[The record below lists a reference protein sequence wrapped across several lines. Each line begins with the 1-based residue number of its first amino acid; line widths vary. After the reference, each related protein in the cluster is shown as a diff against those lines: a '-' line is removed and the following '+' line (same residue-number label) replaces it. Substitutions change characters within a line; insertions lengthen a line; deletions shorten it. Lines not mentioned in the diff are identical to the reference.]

1 MPKTIKAPP
10 LDSRPSWRRGR
21 RYVSDRTGRD
31 TPSDLMSLRLQHLE
45 RAQAVTNTASWEWD
59 IPTNGLIWSD
69 QIYRIFG
76 LEPAAFEPTYPRFL
90 ARVHPE
96 DRASVER
103 AVHQALAREADYAID
118 HRIVLPNGTVRIV
131 HEIGLV
137 EFDKAG
143 APVRMTGAVTDVTE
157 LREADAAHRE
167 TQEMLGSL
175 LRVSPEA
182 IVVTDQSANIMLFSA
197 GAEAVFGYEGHE
209 IIGQPIEVL
218 LPDATRAAHRLHVQ
232 AFARGERE
240 SLRMHQR
247 AEIRG
252 RRKSGEVFPAEASLA
267 KLSTRKG
274 VVFTAIVRDLT
285 QAKAAEQRMID
296 AREQAERA
304 NRAKS
309 SFLANMSHE
318 IRTPLNGVLGI
329 ASALIRSELSPS
341 QREMVE
347 LIGVSGRALE
357 GLLNDILDLAKVEAG
372 HIQIRR
378 EPFEL
383 GRLVRE
389 TTLLFHE
396 RATEK
401 GLAIEVDMPLISE
414 GLYVGD
420 DLRLR
425 QVLSNLLSNA
435 VKFTPAGEIRLTVDY
450 DPSGPAGEQVTFAVS
465 DTGIGF
471 EPTIAPLLFER
482 FEQGDGSITRRFGGT
497 GLGLAISK
505 ALVELM
511 SGTIKASSS
520 PGRGATFTVVLPLN
534 RHDTDAAAGEVVTP
548 DSKHEGSVRRLR
560 VLLAE
565 DHPINRRTVELL
577 LQDLPIDLT
586 CVEDGQQAVEAT
598 ENDGWDI
605 ILMDMQMPVMDG
617 LTAVRRIREA
627 ELARGLSRTPICV
640 VTANASDQH
649 RDHALAAGADE
660 VLTKPISAEK
670 LIGYI
675 LSRTEA
681 K

>member
-1 MPKTIKAPP
+1 MPKTIKAPLP
-10 LDSRPSWRRGR
+10 DSRPTWRRGR
-21 RYVSDRTGRD
+21 RYVSTRAGRD
-31 TPSDLMSLRLQHLE
+31 IPYELMSLRLQHFE
-45 RAQAVTNTASWEWD
+45 RAQVVTNTGSWEWD

-76 LEPAAFEPTYPRFL
+76 LEPHVFEPTYPRFL
-90 ARVHPE
+90 ARVHPD
-96 DRASVER
+96 DRPLVEG
-103 AVHQALAREADYAID
+103 AVQKALAREADYAID
-118 HRIVLPNGTVRIV
+118 HRIVLPDGSIRTV
-131 HEIGLV
+131 HELGLV
-137 EFDKAG
+137 EFDESG

-157 LREADAAHRE
+157 RREAEAAHRE

-197 GAEAVFGYEGHE
+197 GAEAMFGYEGRE
-209 IIGQPIEVL
+209 VIGQPIEVL
-218 LPDATRAAHRLHVQ
+218 LPDEARAAHRLHVEG
-232 AFARGERE
+232 FGRGARE

-267 KLSTRKG
+267 KLSTRNG
-274 VVFTAIVRDLT
+274 GVFTAIVRDLT
-285 QAKAAEQRMID
+285 QAKAAEQRLIH

-309 SFLANMSHE
+309 TFLANMSHE

-329 ASALIRSELSPS
+329 ASALVRSELSPT
-341 QREMVE
+341 QREMVD

-383 GRLVRE
+383 GRVVRE
-389 TTLLFHE
+389 TALLFHE
-396 RATEK
+396 RALEK
-401 GLAIEVDMPLISE
+401 GLAIEVDLPLSAE
-414 GLYVGD
+414 GLYEGD
-420 DLRLR
+420 ELRLR

-435 VKFTPAGEIRLTVDY
+435 VKFTSAGAVRLSVEY
-450 DPSGPAGEQVTFAVS
+450 VALGPIDGQLTFAVA

-471 EPTIAPLLFER
+471 EPSIAPLLFER
-482 FEQGDGSITRRFGGT
+482 FEQADGSITRRFGGT

-511 SGTIKASSS
+511 SGTISARST
-520 PGRGATFTVVLPLN
+520 PGAGSTFEVVLPLS
-534 RHDTDAAAGEVVTP
+534 RRDAPANGCESAGPRSAE
-548 DSKHEGSVRRLR
+548 DEEDRRLR

-577 LQDLPIDLT
+577 LQDLPVDLT
-586 CVEDGQQAVEAT
+586 CVEDGQQAVDAAEAG
-598 ENDGWDI
+598 GWDV

-617 LTAVRRIREA
+617 LTAVRRIRQA
-627 ELARGLSRTPICV
+627 ELSRGLPRTPICV
-640 VTANASDQH
+640 VTANALDRH
-649 RDHALAAGADE
+649 RADSIDAGADE
-660 VLTKPISAEK
+660 VLTKPICAEK
-670 LIGYI
+670 LIGY
-675 LSRTEA
+675 LFNLEDD
-681 K
+681 